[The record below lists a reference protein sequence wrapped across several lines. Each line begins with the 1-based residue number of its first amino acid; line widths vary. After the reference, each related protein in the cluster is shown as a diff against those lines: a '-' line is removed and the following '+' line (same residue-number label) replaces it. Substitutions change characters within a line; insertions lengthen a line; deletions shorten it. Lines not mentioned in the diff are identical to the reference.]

1 MLFQNLHQLWVF
13 RIELFAQ
20 IVDFVVIE
28 LKILAIVQNFVEYV
42 FDVFF
47 SNRLRSLA
55 NDVIGK
61 LSQSLSHLESIKLV
75 GLNEHLK
82 QVQVLIVHFPS
93 LLSQYLLLLIA
104 EMLVHEKLEGLL
116 GFVNQI
122 RQQGCLILALIA
134 SILTV
139 AGLEETEML
148 FENGYYLLVLFVD
161 QIEQHG
167 ILVESKFLGQ
177 VFVLDDGHKVIDRL

>member
-1 MLFQNLHQLWVF
+1 
-13 RIELFAQ
+13 
-20 IVDFVVIE
+20 
-28 LKILAIVQNFVEYV
+28 
-42 FDVFF
+42 
-47 SNRLRSLA
+47 
-55 NDVIGK
+55 
-61 LSQSLSHLESIKLV
+61 
-75 GLNEHLK
+75 
-82 QVQVLIVHFPS
+82 
-93 LLSQYLLLLIA
+93 
-104 EMLVHEKLEGLL
+104 MLVHEKLEGLL
-116 GFVNQI
+116 GLVNQI

-177 VFVLDDGHKVIDRL
+177 VFVLDDVHKVIDRL